1 MITIG
6 ETNIVKAYLGQTELA
21 NVAIGDNLLLSSEP
35 LPYLKFTALEDG
47 TFKYAKALEYSLD
60 GSTWTSLAAN
70 TASPTIHTGEYI
82 MWRGSYTPGSG
93 SNTFVSTGRF
103 DAEGDPR
110 SIIYG
115 NNFMDGACKAY
126 MFYKLFQDCVGLVH
140 ADMVLLPMTGLLN
153 YAYMSMFQGCTS
165 LVSVPVLTSATFTG
179 SSTFRQMFQGCTSL
193 TTPPALPNTPLTSY
207 CYGSMFKG
215 CTALTSAPTLAAT
228 TLASECYMSMFD
240 GCTSLATPPDLP
252 STTLV
257 KNCYNAMFKGCTS
270 LTRTPTIAP
279 TTVAETCCNSMFYGC
294 SSITT
299 FNVSLPATTL
309 VTGCYNSMFYN
320 CKEMVTAPVLPAT
333 TLVTY
338 CYYMMFRGCSKLNYI
353 KAMFTDASASNCLS
367 NWVNGVASSGTFV
380 KNANSTFNTRGASGI
395 PNNWTIETASE

>member
-110 SIIYG
+110 SIVYG

-207 CYGSMFKG
+207 CYGSMF
-215 CTALTSAPTLAAT
+215 
-228 TLASECYMSMFD
+228 
-240 GCTSLATPPDLP
+240 
-252 STTLV
+252 
-257 KNCYNAMFKGCTS
+257 
-270 LTRTPTIAP
+270 
-279 TTVAETCCNSMFYGC
+279 YGC

-309 VTGCYNSMFYN
+309 ATGCYHLMFYN

-338 CYYMMFRGCSKLNYI
+338 CYYQMFRGCSKLNYI

-367 NWVNGVASSGTFV
+367 NWVIGVASSGTFV
-380 KNANSTFNTRGASGI
+380 KNANSTFSTRGVSGI
-395 PNNWTIETASE
+395 PTNWTIETASE